1 MSEPLDPYPYQQ
13 LHRVFDGG
21 ETARPLALLV
31 ARYTL
36 DYLETNFPAE
46 LPDGFTLKAY
56 PAAVTMLADA
66 WLKAMRELYSTDE
79 RARDDAAL
87 VAYGAE
93 RDRWTAAY
101 VECVEGGL
109 DPFAE
114 LGECP
119 PAPLPAYLSADET
132 GRATLDQRLEN
143 WLITARSRRAPSRR
157 DLKNGGFDA
166 TRDLLDDILS
176 KLKKAPV
183 EPRAWSFTYLD
194 PATDERHLLD
204 PPADLVTDQ
213 GEIIDNGEPEPDEQL
228 DLGLF
233 EVPSPADLE
242 ALLADSNRVTSWAL
256 GEEVPPEAY
265 AHLPAELRARL
276 VNRPTRKPA
285 LIALN
290 PSLLR
295 AARFATVAR
304 CAWAVSVKEQLHGLA
319 AALTFAID
327 RLVTATFA
335 NLTNADATAD
345 HTLPARARTVTL
357 THRTSGLAFASLNAG
372 GGGAATLD
380 DDAFRTDHL
389 EAWLRLV
396 KDTVAR
402 RAGIVP
408 LLDPMIHLFGQRGT
422 ELWNSLT
429 TAKRRTYLEG
439 AVFPALRFKG
449 FTGLGEELGIT
460 RTNELSTA
468 LEMLRTLTL
477 PRLPDGSLFPQL
489 LHYTDNRATG
499 ELLVYLHAP
508 MLPHAAKQLDLTDK
522 RLVPSVKLPRFDTLP
537 TQYKAR
543 GTAAARDLIAAMR
556 DRNTEQLD
564 HAGWRFTEADLFE
577 LLHNRLGPSATK
589 GAAPPAEKWL
599 EAWLEELLTG
609 DSSASP
615 TLERLAPDLY
625 HLHRDHAGA
634 RRMLFQAAKRSRLE
648 AERGRKSGIARREK
662 RDAPKPP
669 KPPKA

>member
-36 DYLETNFPAE
+36 DYLEANFPAE

-56 PAAVTMLADA
+56 PGAVALLAAA
-66 WLKAMRELYSTDE
+66 WLKAMRELYQPDE

-101 VECVEGGL
+101 VDCVECGL

-132 GRATLDQRLEN
+132 GRATLDQRLET
-143 WLITARSRRAPSRR
+143 WLITARRRRAPSRR

-183 EPRAWSFTYLD
+183 EPRAWSLTYTD

-204 PPADLVTDQ
+204 PPAALVTDQ
-213 GEIIDNGEPEPDEQL
+213 GEIIDTGEPEPDEQL

-276 VNRPTRKPA
+276 VNRPTRKPD
-285 LIALN
+285 LIALA
-290 PSLLR
+290 PALLR

-304 CAWAVSVKEQLHGLA
+304 CAWAVSVKEQLQGIA
-319 AALTFAID
+319 AALTWIVD
-327 RLVTATFA
+327 RRVADTFA
-335 NLTNADATAD
+335 NLGTADATLD
-345 HTLPARARTVTL
+345 HTSPMRARTVTL
-357 THRTSGLAFASLNAG
+357 THRSSGIAFASLNAG

-380 DDAFRTDHL
+380 DDTFRAEHF
-389 EAWLRLV
+389 EAWIRLV
-396 KDTVAR
+396 KSLVSKK
-402 RAGIVP
+402 AGIMP
-408 LLDPMIHLFGQRGT
+408 LLDPLFHLFGQRGV

-429 TAKRRTYLEG
+429 PAKRRTYLEG
-439 AVFPALRFKG
+439 AVFPALRFKD
-449 FTGLGEELGIT
+449 FKGLAAELGIT
-460 RTNELSTA
+460 RTNELPDA
-468 LEMLRTLTL
+468 LEILRTLTL
-477 PRLPDGSLFPQL
+477 DRQPDGSLFPQL

-499 ELLVYLHAP
+499 ELLVYLLAP
-508 MLPHAAKQLDLTDK
+508 MLPHAAKRLGFTDN
-522 RLVPSVKLPRFDTLP
+522 RLVPSVTLPRFDTLP

-543 GTAAARDLIAAMR
+543 ATAAARDLIAAMR
-556 DRNTEQLD
+556 DRSTEQLD
-564 HAGWRFTEADLFE
+564 HAGWRFTDADLFE
-577 LLHNRLGPSATK
+577 LLHHRLGPSATK

-599 EAWLEELLTG
+599 EAWREELLTG
-609 DSSASP
+609 DSAASP

-634 RRMLFQAAKRSRLE
+634 RRMLLQAAKKSRLDS
-648 AERGRKSGIARREK
+648 ERGRKSGIARRKK

-669 KPPKA
+669 KA

>member
-1 MSEPLDPYPYQQ
+1 MSDYLDPYPYQQ
-13 LHRVFDGG
+13 LHRIFDGG

-36 DYLETNFPAE
+36 DTLEAGARAE

-66 WLKAMRELYSTDE
+66 WLKAMRELYPPDE

-87 VAYGAE
+87 IAYGAE
-93 RDRWTAAY
+93 RDKWTAEY
-101 VECVEGGL
+101 VDCVECGL

-114 LGECP
+114 IGECP

-132 GRATLDQRLEN
+132 GRATLDHRLET
-143 WLITARSRRAPSRR
+143 WLKTAKSRRAPSRR

-166 TRDLLDDILS
+166 TRDLLDKALER
-176 KLKKAPV
+176 LKAEPV
-183 EPRAWSFTYLD
+183 EPRAWSLTYTD
-194 PATDERHLLD
+194 PATGERHLLD
-204 PPADLVTDQ
+204 PPAALVTDQ
-213 GEIIDNGEPEPDEQL
+213 GEVIDTGEPEPDEQL

-233 EVPSPADLE
+233 EQASPADLE
-242 ALLADSNRVTSWAL
+242 ALLADSNRVTSWAI
-256 GEEVPPEAY
+256 GEPVPPEAY

-276 VNRPTRKPA
+276 VNRPTRKPD
-285 LIALN
+285 LIALA
-290 PSLLR
+290 PALLR

-304 CAWAVSVKEQLHGLA
+304 CAWAVSVKEQLHRLA
-319 AALTFAID
+319 PSLAWIVDRRLTD
-327 RLVTATFA
+327 TFA
-335 NLTNADATAD
+335 NLGNADAAAD
-345 HTLPARARTVTL
+345 HTSPMRARAVTL
-357 THRTSGLAFASLNAG
+357 THRTSGLPFATLNAG

-396 KDTVAR
+396 KDTLAR
-402 RAGIVP
+402 RAGILP

-422 ELWNSLT
+422 DLWNSLT
-429 TAKRRTYLEG
+429 PSKRRTYLEG
-439 AVFPALRFKG
+439 QVFPALRFKG
-449 FTGLGEELGIT
+449 FKGLAEEMGLT
-460 RTNELSTA
+460 RQNELPTA

-499 ELLVYLHAP
+499 ELLVYLLAP
-508 MLPHAAKQLDLTDK
+508 MLPHASKRLALADP
-522 RLVPSVKLPRFDTLP
+522 RLVPSVTLPRFDNLP

-543 GTAAARDLIAAMR
+543 ATAAARDLIAAMR
-556 DRNTEQLD
+556 DRATEQLD
-564 HAGWRFTEADLFE
+564 NAGWRFTDADLFE

-599 EAWLEELLTG
+599 EAWREELLTG
-609 DSSASP
+609 DSAASP

-634 RRMLFQAAKRSRLE
+634 RRMLLQAAKKSRLD
-648 AERGRKSGIARREK
+648 AERGRKSGIARRAK